1 MKQYKDTPYYIT
13 EDGKVFRNGKEL
25 TGFILKK
32 KGKPTYRMVSIFRE
46 KKYVH
51 RLVGEIY
58 IPNPDNLP
66 QIDHKDTNKLNNHY
80 TNLEWVTNKE
90 NMDRAISNGL
100 MKHGEQ
106 YEHSKL
112 TELDIKYIRENYIPN
127 HPQFSGVALSKKFG
141 VGNAQI
147 SRIVNNTRWKHLT

>member
-1 MKQYKDTPYYIT
+1 MKQYKDTPYYVT
-13 EDGKVFRNGKEL
+13 EDGRVYRNGKEL
-25 TGFILKK
+25 EGYILKK
-32 KGKPTYRMVSIFRE
+32 KGKPTYRIVRIFRE

-51 RLVGEIY
+51 RLVGELY
-58 IPNPDNLP
+58 IPNPENLP

-90 NMDRAISNGL
+90 NRDRAIQNGL

-112 TELDIKYIRENYIPN
+112 TESDIKYIRENYIPN

-147 SRIVNNTRWKHLT
+147 SRIINNTRWKHL

>member
-1 MKQYKDTPYYIT
+1 MRQYKNTEYYIS

-25 TGFILKK
+25 KGYILKK
-32 KGKPTYRMVSIFRE
+32 KGKPTYRIVSIFGE

-51 RLVGEIY
+51 RLVAEIY
-58 IPNPDNLP
+58 VPNQHNLP

-80 TNLEWVTNKE
+80 TNLEWVTNDE
-90 NMDRAISNGL
+90 NRKRAINNGL

-112 TELDIKYIRENYIPN
+112 TESDIKYIRENYIPN
-127 HPQFSGVALSKKFG
+127 HSQFSGAALSRKFG
-141 VGNAQI
+141 VGNSQI
-147 SRIVNNTRWKHLT
+147 SRIVNNKRWKHL